1 MAEVGER
8 SLPRLTQGL
17 KRKQARRRN
26 RCFTASAPPIRFVAM
41 ADDSDPPRV
50 YYQLKPRE
58 FERVN
63 APAVSPAPAD
73 PSAAVVP
80 GLDPSAKI
88 EVRDL
93 LAQAAVPGPVLTQGE
108 KVGVANEIHG
118 ILKENLN
125 HANAAGFY
133 ELAPKP
139 KRRSRRTR
147 DYFLVIVPLN
157 AFFAFAAFGP
167 YANAV
172 SFVYGIAGMI
182 FSTVGITWVMFFVMD
197 DY

>member
-1 MAEVGER
+1 
-8 SLPRLTQGL
+8 
-17 KRKQARRRN
+17 
-26 RCFTASAPPIRFVAM
+26 M

-50 YYQLKPRE
+50 HYQLKPRA

-63 APAVSPAPAD
+63 APVASPSPVDPAATVVPAP
-73 PSAAVVP
+73 
-80 GLDPSAKI
+80 DPSAKI

-93 LAQAAVPGPVLTQGE
+93 LAQAAVPGPVLAHGE
-108 KVGVANEIHG
+108 KAGLKNEVHG

-125 HANAAGFY
+125 IANAAGLN

-147 DYFLVIVPLN
+147 DYFFVVIPLN
-157 AFFAFAAFGP
+157 AFFGFAAFGP
-167 YANAV
+167 YSNAI
-172 SFVYGIAGMI
+172 SFVYGVGGMI